1 MKLLSKETMP
11 PINPYIAGI
20 FLGLTLLASFL
31 ILGEGLGASGG
42 LARISAFLEGRMF
55 PAHTQATEYFGAW
68 GATPLKY
75 YSVFMLIGVFIG
87 GLFSAVLSRRI
98 KPGVE
103 RGKAS
108 PLRLRLIFA
117 ASGGVLSGFASQLI
131 GGSASDLALS
141 AGAQLLSGSI
151 VFLICVFASG
161 YTTAWLVRRQWN
173 D

>member
-11 PINPYIAGI
+11 PINPYIAGV

-42 LARISAFLEGRMF
+42 LARISAFLEGRLF
-55 PAHTQATEYFGAW
+55 PAHTPATEYFGAW
-68 GATPLKY
+68 GINPLKY
-75 YSVFMLIGVFIG
+75 YSAFMLIGIFIG
-87 GLFSAVLSRRI
+87 GLFSAILSRRI

-103 RGKAS
+103 RGKTS
-108 PLRLRLIFA
+108 PLHLRLIFA
-117 ASGGVLSGFASQLI
+117 ALGGVLSGFASQFV
-131 GGSASDLALS
+131 GGRASDLALS
-141 AGAQLLSGSI
+141 GGAQLLSGSI
-151 VFLICVFASG
+151 VFLIYVFVGG